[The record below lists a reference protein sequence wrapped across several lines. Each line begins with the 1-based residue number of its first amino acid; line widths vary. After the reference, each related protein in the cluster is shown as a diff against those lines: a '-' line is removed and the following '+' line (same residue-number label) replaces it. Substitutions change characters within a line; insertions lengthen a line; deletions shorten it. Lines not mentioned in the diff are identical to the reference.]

1 VSIWVQCL
9 NEAYELELPACMEE
23 EDVLIEAAE
32 ACHNLE
38 LAPLKDLNACIT
50 KLAVQYYIHS
60 EEMTSITTVGTII
73 F

>member
-1 VSIWVQCL
+1 
-9 NEAYELELPACMEE
+9 MEE